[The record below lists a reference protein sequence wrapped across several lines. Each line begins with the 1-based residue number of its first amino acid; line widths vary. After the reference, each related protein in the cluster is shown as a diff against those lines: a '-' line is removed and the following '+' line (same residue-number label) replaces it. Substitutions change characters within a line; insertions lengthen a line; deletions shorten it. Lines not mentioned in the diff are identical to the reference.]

1 MQKNK
6 FHFSLFVVY
15 KEGLKEPDYDRVKKY
30 LEAGKPK
37 SEFQFFRLYENG
49 IKDNE

>member
-30 LEAGKPK
+30 FEAGKPK
-37 SEFQFFRLYENG
+37 SEFQFFFKLEDEN
-49 IKDNE
+49 N